1 MNIGLFF
8 GTFNP
13 VHNGH
18 IQIALSILKSHSI
31 KNVWFI
37 LSPQSPLK
45 LNNTILDKKIRFNL
59 LKKCLKEYERLSVS
73 DIEFEER
80 TPNYTYITLKKLIRK
95 FPKYKFS
102 LIMGEDNYINLE
114 NWKKSD
120 FIKKSFE
127 IIVYP
132 RIKNKNNMFSK
143 DKKLIPI
150 SSSQIRSMVIKGKNI
165 VGLVPDCIEKEIINM
180 RYYSK

>member
-31 KNVWFI
+31 ENVWFI

-45 LNNTILDKKIRFNL
+45 MNHIILDKNIRYDL
-59 LKKCLKEYERLSVS
+59 LKKTTDKYNRLCVS
-73 DIEFEER
+73 KIEFDLS
-80 TPNYTYITLKKLIRK
+80 TPNYTYITLMKLKEK
-95 FPKYKFS
+95 FPKYEFA
-102 LIMGEDNYINLE
+102 LIMGEDNYFNL
-114 NWKKSD
+114 NKWKKID
-120 FIKKSFE
+120 YIKKNFE

-132 RIKNKNNMFSK
+132 RGKNKNKEVSNNNE
-143 DKKLIPI
+143 LIPI
-150 SSSQIRSMVIKGKNI
+150 SSSQIRSMIKNGKDIN
-165 VGLVPDCIEKEIINM
+165 GLIPSCIEKEIVENK
-180 RYYSK
+180 YYSK